1 LPSLIIQNVRV
12 SNKQIEADAVT
23 SDKIKDSEI
32 KTADLA
38 DSIVTTPKVVDSAV
52 TTAKLADSAVTTA
65 KIADSQVT
73 TPKLA
78 DSIVTSSKISA
89 KAFQAEEGPCDSVE
103 TWITFPQAFD
113 TTPYV
118 VANPTTGASWV
129 RVTQRTAGSFAT
141 IADAAGSIEWIAWV
155 R

>member
-1 LPSLIIQNVRV
+1 VPGLVIQNVRV

-23 SDKIKDSEI
+23 SDKIKDAEV

-38 DSIVTTPKVVDSAV
+38 DSAI
-52 TTAKLADSAVTTA
+52 TTAKLADSVVTTV
-65 KIADSQVT
+65 KM
-73 TPKLA
+73 A
-78 DSIVTSSKISA
+78 DSIVTSPKISA
-89 KAFQAEEGPCDSVE
+89 KAFQAGEGACDSVE
-103 TWITFPQAFD
+103 SWITFPESFD

-129 RVTQRTAGSFAT
+129 RITQRTAGSFAT
-141 IADAAGSIEWIAWV
+141 IADAAGSIVWIAWV